1 MIGIV
6 SQAWKS
12 SFEPDKQPRRVT
24 FAENKTMQLDT
35 SFTSAIHVCVY
46 LEKAGKR
53 LVNSNELAE
62 SIGTNPVVVRR
73 IVGRLKEFG
82 IIKVKVG
89 LGGGYV
95 LGRMAS
101 SISLWDIYLAMRK
114 DNPFKLRVGNPED
127 VISSSMS
134 TALEETFAE
143 TEYAMKKPL
152 GNTTIRHVASRVDS
166 N

>member
-1 MIGIV
+1 MEFRTILV
-6 SQAWKS
+6 AHEELHLAQ
-12 SFEPDKQPRRVT
+12 
-24 FAENKTMQLDT
+24 NKAMQLDT
-35 SFTSAIHVCVY
+35 SFSTSIHICVY

-53 LVNSNELAE
+53 LVNSNELAA

-73 IVGRLKEFG
+73 IVSRLKEFG

-95 LGRMAS
+95 LGRTAS

-127 VISSSMS
+127 AVSSALPS
-134 TALEETFAE
+134 ALEETFAD

-152 GNTTIRHVASRVDS
+152 GSTTVRQIAAKVSS
-166 N
+166 